1 MAGRRAHVLS
11 VPPVL
16 TNLRA
21 SGSERPGDSQDHH
34 LLPLA
39 QLIQLHGSARRVLK
53 QRNRRNASGRGGC
66 IQSHHQDTG
75 LDQFKDRSLAPPPD
89 ECKTTAARLGHKRVT
104 GHAVDR
110 SAHRKCCSAVTRHR
124 YSQEAIR
131 RANVDSIR
139 RTAQAAIGRYTC
151 VGSRWGGSRI
161 AAHPIGAS
169 TRCQLHAKHWESWCL
184 PVPKLCDQRF
194 TNRALYCWTQ
204 RRASCTS
211 VNTRCA
217 LMHAADIDWSS
228 LSEQTLKE
236 WRLRSTHS
244 RRRQS
249 WRQHWTH

>member
-139 RTAQAAIGRYTC
+139 RTAQAAIGRYTSRVWGRAGEA
-151 VGSRWGGSRI
+151 VGSRPIPSAQARDANCMPNIGNLGVCQCPNSVTSDSRI
-161 AAHPIGAS
+161 A
-169 TRCQLHAKHWESWCL
+169 
-184 PVPKLCDQRF
+184 LCTAGRSV
-194 TNRALYCWTQ
+194 A
-204 RRASCTS
+204 RR
-211 VNTRCA
+211 V
-217 LMHAADIDWSS
+217 
-228 LSEQTLKE
+228 
-236 WRLRSTHS
+236 
-244 RRRQS
+244 RR
-249 WRQHWTH
+249 